1 MNLRWLQVWDLSD
14 VKDAAA
20 TGGFWSVD
28 ESVKQSSTGNVTCV
42 PKSKGVFDGNLFPD
56 LIAEERHERHQRS
69 KRSPRRP
76 CGACRLYAAAPHS
89 LTTNKSRWFDG
100 LVWEDKEVPWMCP
113 QPEAKWNTSADRW
126 HCGLQCRQ
134 GVEKD
139 ITCLMEH
146 ERKQKWPVS
155 MRKNEIHGKDPVA
168 NPLINSGCWQ
178 NALSK
183 FQTN

>member
-1 MNLRWLQVWDLSD
+1 MNLRWLQVWDPSD

-100 LVWEDKEVPWMCP
+100 LAWEDKECRGCVHNQKPNETP
-113 QPEAKWNTSADRW
+113 QLTGDTAVSSVARV
-126 HCGLQCRQ
+126 LRR
-134 GVEKD
+134 
-139 ITCLMEH
+139 IS
-146 ERKQKWPVS
+146 PVS
-155 MRKNEIHGKDPVA
+155 WNMNVNRNGQFPCEKMRSMGRIRWP
-168 NPLINSGCWQ
+168 IR
-178 NALSK
+178 
-183 FQTN
+183 